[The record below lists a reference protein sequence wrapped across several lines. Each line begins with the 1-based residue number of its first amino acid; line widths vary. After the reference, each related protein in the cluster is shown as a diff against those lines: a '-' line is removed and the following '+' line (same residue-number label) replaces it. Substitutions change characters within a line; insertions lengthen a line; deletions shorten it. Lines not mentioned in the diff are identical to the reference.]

1 MGTVAHIGRKQNKQ
15 QRDVRRVIEGKE
27 KEKKEME
34 KEKTWEHVKGFR
46 KESQWEFQRVFA
58 WKKKGVLKKIK

>member
-1 MGTVAHIGRKQNKQ
+1 M
-15 QRDVRRVIEGKE
+15 IEGKE

-46 KESQWEFQRVFA
+46 KESWWEFQRVFA
-58 WKKKGVLKKIK
+58 WEKKEVLKK